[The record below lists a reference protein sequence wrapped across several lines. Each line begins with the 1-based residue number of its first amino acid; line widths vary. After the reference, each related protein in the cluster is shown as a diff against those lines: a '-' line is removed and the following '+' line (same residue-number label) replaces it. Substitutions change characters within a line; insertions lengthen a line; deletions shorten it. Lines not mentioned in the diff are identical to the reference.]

1 MLCYICLPASKTVFI
16 VPARVFY
23 YFFVSACVFYN
34 VLRVSST
41 MFSVYA
47 CVFEFGRRQLGRRVK
62 YDDGVGVDLLVEV
75 GEEGGVGGDGLAVG
89 AAEQS
94 VHVAERVTETT
105 EHLDLRF
112 LRHLADSRVPLL
124 GIGLRIDLVRNL
136 IDLPPLECELELLE
150 GRASEDDQTRV
161 ERTQAAVEVFER
173 LQQLGNWPFW

>member
-1 MLCYICLPASKTVFI
+1 MLCYICLPASKTVFF
-16 VPARVFY
+16 VPARAFY

-34 VLRVSST
+34 VLRVPST

-94 VHVAERVTETT
+94 VHVTERVTETT
-105 EHLDLRF
+105 EHL
-112 LRHLADSRVPLL
+112 VK
-124 GIGLRIDLVRNL
+124 
-136 IDLPPLECELELLE
+136 E
-150 GRASEDDQTRV
+150 G
-161 ERTQAAVEVFER
+161 
-173 LQQLGNWPFW
+173 